1 MSHYE
6 VEIQVDEA
14 FADAVPVD
22 LLTRLAQSVLAAERQ
37 PEGAG
42 LSIVIVDDAQIQA
55 LNRQYRDQDAP
66 TDVLSFA
73 AREGGDFVVPE
84 EAALYLGDVI
94 ISFPTA
100 GAQAREGGH
109 PVSDELALLTVHG
122 CLHLLGYDHAEEAD
136 SARMW
141 ARQAELLA
149 Q

>member
-6 VEIQVDEA
+6 IEMQVEETY
-14 FADAVPVD
+14 ADAVPVD

-37 PEGAG
+37 PDGAG
-42 LSIVIVDDAQIQA
+42 LSIVIVDDAQIRA

-66 TDVLSFA
+66 TDVLAFA
-73 AREGGDFVVPE
+73 TREGADCVVPE
-84 EAALYLGDVI
+84 EEALYLGDVI
-94 ISFPTA
+94 ISFETA
-100 GAQAREGGH
+100 SAQAREAGH
-109 PVSDELALLTVHG
+109 SVSDELALLTVHG

-136 SARMW
+136 STRMW